1 MSVQIVMDGTN
12 GAQNIDRSRQATN
25 QSNLQDA
32 IDVWTS
38 IIQLNSESHANKEQ
52 KDVIKTI
59 KSRLKKN
66 ADYYGA
72 QDFSAVKKMI
82 IAYLNADP
90 WLQINFCKDSTRQG
104 VDEQVQREML
114 NHFVNSGQFKKAP
127 PGLYVYE
134 GKIWQKE
141 EILRAKNQKKL
152 DIKDIDTI
160 GVIGDKQVFVF
171 QKYTKVAGGHQD
183 NVYAESLHFIREFNR
198 YAEENNDQ
206 YFLVAQ
212 LDGEWL
218 EEQVPSLRESIT
230 IHDRVFVGNS
240 DQVIEWLNKLR

>member
-1 MSVQIVMDGTN
+1 MSVKIVIDGTN

-38 IIQLNSESHANKEQ
+38 IIQLQSESHANKEQ
-52 KDVIKTI
+52 KDVIKTT

-82 IAYLNADP
+82 TSYINADP

-114 NHFVNSGQFKKAP
+114 NHFVNSAEFKKAP
-127 PGLYVYE
+127 AGLYVYE
-134 GKIWQKE
+134 GKIWQKK

-160 GVIGDKQVFVF
+160 GTIGNKQVFVF

-206 YFLVAQ
+206 YFFVAQ

-218 EEQVPSLRESIT
+218 EEQVPSLMESIT
-230 IHDRVFVGNS
+230 SHDRVFVGNS
-240 DQVIEWLNKLR
+240 DQVIGWLNKLR

>member
-1 MSVQIVMDGTN
+1 MSVQIVIEGTN
-12 GAQNIDRSRQATN
+12 GAHNIDTSRQATN
-25 QSNLQDA
+25 QSNLEDA
-32 IDVWTS
+32 FAIWES
-38 IIQLNSESHANKEQ
+38 IVQLESESHANKEQ
-52 KDVIKTI
+52 KEVIKTV

-72 QDFSAVKKMI
+72 EDFSAVKKMI
-82 IAYLNADP
+82 ISYLNADP
-90 WLQINFCKDSTRQG
+90 WIQINFCKDSTRQG
-104 VDEQVQREML
+104 VDEKVQREML

-134 GKIWQKE
+134 GRIWQKE
-141 EILRAKNQKKL
+141 ELKRAKGQKKL

-160 GVIGDKQVFVF
+160 GSIRNKLILVF

-183 NVYAESLHFIREFNR
+183 NVYNESLHFIKEFNR

-206 YFLVAQ
+206 YFFVAQ

-218 EEQVPSLRESIT
+218 EEQIPSLRQSIT
-230 IHDRVFVGNS
+230 IQDRVFAGNS
-240 DQVIEWLNKLR
+240 NQVIAWLSKL

>member
-1 MSVQIVMDGTN
+1 MAVRIVIEGTN
-12 GAQNIDRSRQATN
+12 GAHNIDTSRQATN
-25 QSNLQDA
+25 QSNLEDA
-32 IDVWTS
+32 VGIWGS
-38 IIQLNSESHANKEQ
+38 IVQLQSESHADKEQ

-72 QDFSAVKKMI
+72 EDFSAVKKMI
-82 IAYLNADP
+82 ISYLNADP

-127 PGLYVYE
+127 SGLYVYE
-134 GKIWQKE
+134 GRIWQKKE
-141 EILRAKNQKKL
+141 LLKAKGQKKL

-160 GVIGDKQVFVF
+160 GSIGNKLILVF

-183 NVYAESLHFIREFNR
+183 NVYTESLHFIKEFNR

-206 YFLVAQ
+206 YFFVAQ

-218 EEQVPSLRESIT
+218 EEQIPSLRQSIT
-230 IHDRVFVGNS
+230 IQDRVFAGNS
-240 DQVIEWLNKLR
+240 DQVIAWLSKL